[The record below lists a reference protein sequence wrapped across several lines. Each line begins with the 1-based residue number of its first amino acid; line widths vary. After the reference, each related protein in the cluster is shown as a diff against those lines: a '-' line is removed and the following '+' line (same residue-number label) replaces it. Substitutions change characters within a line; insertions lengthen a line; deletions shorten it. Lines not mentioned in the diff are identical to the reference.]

1 MTLALTTPMLQTKPA
16 NDERRART
24 PAFKQLKTYLPMMI
38 VLGIAVPVA
47 VYLMVMQGLGWAAP
61 MLGAGGT
68 LSLVAPS
75 SERVILYTS
84 ANSTRYFAG
93 IGGNYDTLAAP
104 WRTYFTERKQRFRE
118 VHTAADLDKLSE
130 GLVVLPS
137 AVALSAAEKAAVAA
151 FRAKGGAVLT
161 TWATGSRDENGG
173 WAGWDFLGSLGARMV
188 GEIPATQQ
196 VNNLVLNGESPLSHS
211 QPAGQ
216 RMFLTKTSE
225 TLLRLRGEMVAGRFM
240 NWARVTDAERRD
252 EGAIV
257 FSEMGLAASRSASF
271 AFAES
276 VWESHPLLLYPV
288 IDNTL
293 DWLLRKP
300 VVVRAAWPGGK
311 RAAQIIE
318 MDTEDGFAN
327 ATVFGDMMK
336 AIDYRASFYVLTSVG
351 VRYPDVL
358 SRLANDFEI
367 GYHADVHDGFKG
379 QPAARQQQRLQ
390 TMRTELGSVIGSTT
404 HITGFRAPL
413 ESYDATT
420 EAMLQQAG
428 IRHHVADPGRTEAR
442 LPVFAK
448 MAGID
453 NNDALV
459 ILPRTQRDDIN
470 IAAEQANIE
479 QTAAAL
485 IDDFDLGI
493 DMGALGL
500 LSVHSQNFLPDA
512 TLTRAM
518 PAFIERLQR
527 RRSQI
532 WLTSGREVA
541 SWWRQRERVKVA
553 SDYKGK
559 RLEFNVTI
567 TGQAPVSGASLIVML
582 PQKGRMPTVQS
593 LKIGAAKPTV
603 TKIDEFRAAVVFDT
617 LKPGN
622 YAYQAVFQ

>member
-1 MTLALTTPMLQTKPA
+1 MTFALTTSMISPRPD
-16 NDERRART
+16 NGERRART

-38 VLGIAVPVA
+38 VLGISVPVV

-61 MLGAGGT
+61 AFGANGM

-93 IGGNYDTLAAP
+93 IGGNYETLAAP
-104 WRTYFTERKQRFRE
+104 WRTYFKDRKQRFKE
-118 VHTAADLDKLSE
+118 VHTAADLAQFSE
-130 GLVVLPS
+130 GVIVLPS
-137 AVALSAAEKAAVAA
+137 AVSLSAAEKAAVVA

-173 WAGWDFLGSLGARMV
+173 WSGWDFLAAMGGRMV
-188 GEIPATQQ
+188 GEIASTQA
-196 VNNLVLNGESPLSHS
+196 VDNLILNGESPLSHT

-225 TLLRLRGEMVAGRFM
+225 SLLRLRGEMVAARFM
-240 NWARVTDAERRD
+240 NWARVTDPERRD

-257 FSEMGLAASRSASF
+257 FSEMGLAASRGASF

-288 IDNTL
+288 LDDTF

-300 VVVRAAWPGGK
+300 VAVRAAWPGGK
-311 RAAQIIE
+311 RSAQIIE
-318 MDTEDGFAN
+318 MDTEEGFAN
-327 ATVFGDMMK
+327 AIVFADMMK
-336 AIDYRASFYVLTSVG
+336 AIDYRASFYVVTSIG
-351 VRYPDVL
+351 VRFPDIL
-358 SRLANDFEI
+358 SRLEHDFDI

-379 QPAARQQQRLQ
+379 QPAALQQQRMQ
-390 TMRTELGSVIGSTT
+390 TMRTELGTVIGTT
-404 HITGFRAPL
+404 SHVTGFRAPL

-420 EAMLQQAG
+420 ETLLHQAG
-428 IRHHVADPGRTEAR
+428 IRHHVADPSRTEAR
-442 LPVFAK
+442 LPIFAK
-448 MAGID
+448 MEGVE
-453 NNDALV
+453 NKDALV
-459 ILPRTQRDDIN
+459 VLPRTQRDDIN
-470 IAAEQANIE
+470 IAAEQANVE

-485 IDDFDLGI
+485 IDDFDLAV
-493 DMGALGL
+493 DTGALGL
-500 LSVHSQNFLPDA
+500 LSVHSQNFMPGA

-518 PAFIERLQR
+518 PIFIDRLKQR
-527 RRSQI
+527 RGQI
-532 WLTSGREVA
+532 WLTSGTDVA
-541 SWWRQRERVKVA
+541 RWWRQRDRVKVA

-567 TGQAPVSGASLIVML
+567 YGKEPVSGASLIVML
-582 PQKGRMPTVQS
+582 PQKGRMPSVQS
-593 LKIGAAKPTV
+593 LKIGGVKPTV
-603 TKIDEFRAAVVFDT
+603 VKIDEFRAAVVFDT